1 MPHIVATFFSFYF
14 RVHPFLSLQ
23 NTDSNKSS
31 RKKNLGFFVMGMLQ
45 IDNFCQYIY
54 ISLSIYRHTHT
65 HSKQMLSQQRSQ
77 ISWLLQEHSSILT
90 ELGLKLFLLTTLL
103 FLNRD
108 QCFLII
114 FFNSLLNF
122 VSYLKPRLFWLVRI
136 ILFFL

>member
-31 RKKNLGFFVMGMLQ
+31 RKKNFGFFVMGMLQ

-65 HSKQMLSQQRSQ
+65 Q
-77 ISWLLQEHSSILT
+77 
-90 ELGLKLFLLTTLL
+90 
-103 FLNRD
+103 NR
-108 QCFLII
+108 C
-114 FFNSLLNF
+114 
-122 VSYLKPRLFWLVRI
+122 LVNKEARFHGFCKNI
-136 ILFFL
+136 HPY